1 MHKFPLR
8 FILLKVKRWSLLCL
22 GVKRNALKNDFN
34 WHACACA
41 SCARMIWPIDI
52 FMVYFFF
59 QLLIKSS
66 KRISIETAEK
76 RSLKLEITKFKGDT
90 SKEREEIALQSRE
103 ILQTFVT
110 GGHELAPHHTN
121 ICKISRL
128 WGAISSLVF
137 NKSFS
142 NLATLL
148 ILRGSFQSCWRIFAK
163 WPSHFKLKKPW
174 KVVLWGCLIFFT
186 HHR

>member
-1 MHKFPLR
+1 MCVCVVCAHDMANRHFHG
-8 FILLKVKRWSLLCL
+8 LL
-22 GVKRNALKNDFN
+22 
-34 WHACACA
+34 
-41 SCARMIWPIDI
+41 
-52 FMVYFFF
+52 FFS

-66 KRISIETAEK
+66 KRISIETAGK

-128 WGAISSLVF
+128 
-137 NKSFS
+137 
-142 NLATLL
+142 
-148 ILRGSFQSCWRIFAK
+148 
-163 WPSHFKLKKPW
+163 
-174 KVVLWGCLIFFT
+174 
-186 HHR
+186 